1 MDICAKNEFLPLFQC
16 KEILQTLMAL
26 RKSFKVHVTFG
37 DSKRILTLNK
47 GEGVPELRY
56 NFLREFSDELSDDV
70 PPTNIKFQRYNETF
84 NDYEDLKLDAKLTE
98 NVKLHAHFT
107 KKMNEKKMD
116 FMVSQIP
123 CSGESPFE
131 LALQQR
137 KNHDHQTAIVHCG
150 PVCFIHH
157 QSIPWYPIL
166 GSSSSAFQKLH
177 LIKPNVNY
185 KLWNPVKNG
194 VIMFDPSTPGS
205 VFTSGG
211 LDTSANGENIV
222 ESQFYGQ
229 DLYYL
234 VFNGSS
240 TQYITA
246 ATTGTAISLTTNPT
260 DYARFQPIYY
270 WSYTMFRCNQ
280 RSTGNTGW
288 YLGCNEN
295 DNLAVLVPVNE
306 SYSIPGYY
314 PDPRTL
320 FITNAI

>member
-1 MDICAKNEFLPLFQC
+1 
-16 KEILQTLMAL
+16 MAL

-116 FMVSQIP
+116 FMVSQNP
-123 CSGESPFE
+123 CSGESSFE

-137 KNHDHQTAIVHCG
+137 KNHQTTSCIAHCA
-150 PVCFIHH
+150 PVCFLYHK
-157 QSIPWYPIL
+157 SIPMYQIVDY
-166 GSSSSAFQKLH
+166 SAAAFEKLH
-177 LIKPNVNY
+177 PIKRNVKY

-222 ESQFYGQ
+222 ESQLYGQ
-229 DLYYL
+229 DLFHL
-234 VFNGSS
+234 VFNGS
-240 TQYITA
+240 QYITA
-246 ATTGTAISLTTNPT
+246 ATTGTTISLTTNPT
-260 DYARFQPIYY
+260 DDAIFQPIYY
-270 WSYTMFRCNQ
+270 WSYTMFRCNH

-295 DNLAVLVPVNE
+295 DNLAVLVRVEE
-306 SYSIPGYY
+306 SYDIPGYY